1 MVPVPEVLLPIIYI
15 FSMIVFIP
23 FFFIIILPLL
33 FFLYKKFFYYNLS
46 PKLVAMIVKVGGG
59 DESNFKLCDQL
70 FAGIHG
76 IKRPFW
82 ETIFGLEN
90 RVSFEVIGKKGEISF
105 YVICPAR
112 IASIVE
118 KQIYGVYKEIEIDYV
133 GMPKIFDRGNYNTV
147 YELKQEMG
155 PFTMINS
162 FDEKQDPLKTFVST
176 FSKLGDNEVLVYQMV
191 VAPAPV
197 SWVKS
202 VRGILANSSKEGVS
216 LDPAFKESIEKKI
229 SKQGFYTVLR
239 LLSVSDDYNRGLV
252 NIDNALAAL
261 GQFNNPKT
269 NSLVKKLFVFKNSTI
284 KKIILRE
291 INVLQFKIPLAD
303 IILYL
308 NNSLFNTE
316 ELSNLFHFPN
326 KEVAV
331 TGIKRVDFKKAAAP
345 SSLPQEGIMLGK
357 NKFRG
362 IENIIRIKDADRLR
376 HHYILGQTGSGK
388 SWYLFSQI
396 LQDIYRGK
404 GVCVL
409 DPHGPDIENL
419 LKKIPPHREKDV
431 IYFNAADFEKPIGI
445 NVLQILAKNPESVEI
460 QRNIIINSF
469 IEMLR
474 KLYDP
479 NNQGI
484 VGPFFERSVRNC
496 MLTAM
501 VDPEATLV
509 DVVQLLMEDAAAEKY
524 LPKITD
530 PQVIAYWREER
541 ANMTDQVRSESLGYL
556 TSKFSRFTQDKFIRN
571 IIAQAE
577 SSINIPDIM
586 QNQKI
591 LLINLA
597 KGRLGQENSTFLG
610 LLLVPKVLDAAMA
623 RSEKIS
629 AGESF
634 PDFYLYVD
642 EFQNFATDAFES
654 ILSEARKFKLG
665 MTVANQY
672 ISQLSDKI
680 KNAVFGNCGTL
691 SFFRVGP
698 DDAPYGKKALEEKF
712 EERDFL
718 KLKMANCY
726 IKLLIDGAPSSPFN
740 LFVDRSLMI
749 DPFKEDEAASKR
761 IQEYSRNTYG
771 KNAAE
776 IEKYINQRYSSMNQ
790 KPEASPAVLQEP
802 TTPELK
808 FDDDF
813 FADL

>member
-1 MVPVPEVLLPIIYI
+1 MDLIPEIVMPFIKLFLLIIG
-15 FSMIVFIP
+15 IP
-23 FFFIIILPLL
+23 FFFLVLIPLT
-33 FFLYKKFFYYNLS
+33 FFIYKKIFYFSLS
-46 PKLVAMIVKVGGG
+46 PKLVAMLVKVGSN
-59 DESNFKLCDQL
+59 DETNFKNCDQL
-70 FAGIHG
+70 FAGIYG
-76 IKRPFW
+76 IKRKFW
-82 ETIFGLEN
+82 EVIFGLEH
-90 RVSFEVIGKKGEISF
+90 RVSFEIVGKKGEVCF
-105 YVICPAR
+105 YIICPER
-112 IASIVE
+112 ISPIIE
-118 KQIYGVYKEIEIDYV
+118 KQIYGVYKDVEVDYV
-133 GMPKIFDRGNYNTV
+133 EMPKIFDRGSYNIA

-162 FDEKQDPLKTFVST
+162 FDEKQDPLKTFLST
-176 FSKLGDNEVLVYQMV
+176 FSKMDTNEVLVYQLV
-191 VAPAPV
+191 IAPAGNN
-197 SWVKS
+197 WIKYVK
-202 VRGILANSSKEGVS
+202 GILAHSSAEGVN
-216 LDPAFKESIEKKI
+216 LDSSFKESIEKKI
-229 SKQGFYTVLR
+229 TKQGFYTVAR
-239 LLSVSDDYNRGLV
+239 LLSISDDYNSALV

-269 NSLVKKLFVFKNSTI
+269 NSLVKKLLVIKNSTI
-284 KKIILRE
+284 RKLILRE
-291 INVLQFKIPLAD
+291 LNVLEIRIPLFD
-303 IILYL
+303 VLLFL
-308 NNSLFNTE
+308 NNSIFNTE
-316 ELSNLFHFPN
+316 ELANLYHFPN
-326 KEVAV
+326 KEVEV
-331 TGIKRVDFKKAAAP
+331 TGLKRVDFKKEAAP
-345 SSLPQEGIMLGK
+345 SVLPQEGIVLGK

-362 IENIIRIKDADRLR
+362 LDNIIRIKDQDRLR
-376 HHYILGQTGSGK
+376 HMYILGQTGSGK
-388 SWYLFSQI
+388 SFFLFSQI

-431 IYFNAADFEKPIGI
+431 IYFNAADFERPIGI
-445 NVLQILAKNPESVEI
+445 NVLQILAKNPESIEI

-479 NNQGI
+479 QNQGI

-501 VDPEATLV
+501 VDPDATLV
-509 DVVQLLMEDAAAEKY
+509 DVVQLLMEDSAAEKY

-530 PQVIAYWREER
+530 PQIIAYWKEER
-541 ANMTDQVRSESLGYL
+541 AKMTDQTRSESMGYL

-571 IIAQAE
+571 IIAQSE
-577 SSINIPDIM
+577 SSVNIPEIM

-591 LLINLA
+591 LLINLS
-597 KGRLGQENSTFLG
+597 KGTIGAENSSFLG

-623 RSEKIS
+623 RAEKIR

-680 KNAVFGNCGTL
+680 KNAVFGNVGSLT
-691 SFFRVGP
+691 FFRVGP
-698 DDAPYGKKALEEKF
+698 DDAPYAKKALEEKF
-712 EERDFL
+712 EEKDFL
-718 KLKMANCY
+718 KLKMGNAY
-726 IKLLIDGAPSSPFN
+726 IKLLIDGAPSSPFS
-740 LFVDRSLMI
+740 LFIDRKLMV
-749 DPFKEDEAASKR
+749 DPFKEDPNISKR

-771 KNAAE
+771 KDAKE
-776 IEKYINQRYSSMNQ
+776 IEKIITERYSTVKQ
-790 KPEASPAVLQEP
+790 AAQPVGGEP
-802 TTPELK
+802 SEPQLK

>member
-1 MVPVPEVLLPIIYI
+1 MNTVPQEILPLIYGFLLV
-15 FSMIVFIP
+15 VFIP
-23 FFFIIILPLL
+23 LFFVVLIPTLL
-33 FFLYKKFFYYNLS
+33 FVLKKTFYNSLS
-46 PKLVAMIVKVGGG
+46 PKLVAMLVKVGSK
-59 DESNFKLCDQL
+59 DETNFKNCEQL
-70 FAGIHG
+70 FAGIYG
-76 IKRPFW
+76 IKRSFI
-82 ETIFGLEN
+82 ESLFGIEN
-90 RVSFEVIGKKGEISF
+90 RVSFEIIAKKGEVSF
-105 YVICPAR
+105 FIICPEK
-112 IASIVE
+112 ISTIIE
-118 KQIYGVYKEIEIDYV
+118 KQIYGVYKDVEVDFVDI
-133 GMPKIFDRGNYNTV
+133 PKIFDRGSHNIV
-147 YELKQEMG
+147 YELKQENG
-155 PFTMINS
+155 LFTMVNS
-162 FDEKQDPLKTFVST
+162 FDEKQDPLKTFLST
-176 FSKLGDNEVLVYQMV
+176 FSKLDTNEVLVYQLI
-191 VAPAPV
+191 VAPAPAT
-197 SWVKS
+197 WIKA
-202 VRGILANSSKEGVS
+202 VRGILAHSNKEGVS
-216 LDPAFKESIEKKI
+216 LDSSFKESIEKKI
-229 SKQGFYTVLR
+229 TKQGFYTVIR
-239 LLSVSDDYNRGLV
+239 LLSVSDDYNRAKI

-269 NSLVKKLFVFKNSTI
+269 NSIVKKIFVLKKSTI
-284 KKIILRE
+284 KKLILRE
-291 INVLQFKIPLAD
+291 LNILELRIPVFD
-303 IILYL
+303 ILLFL

-316 ELSNLFHFPN
+316 ELANIFHFPN

-331 TGIKRVDFKKAAAP
+331 TGLKRIDFKKAAAP
-345 SSLPQEGIMLGK
+345 SYLPQEGIVLGK

-362 IENIIRIKDADRLR
+362 IENIIRINDQDRLR

-431 IYFNAADFEKPIGI
+431 IYFNAADFERPIGI
-445 NVLQILAKNPESVEI
+445 NVLQILSKNPESVEI

-479 NNQGI
+479 QNQGI

-501 VDPEATLV
+501 VDPDATLV
-509 DVVQLLMEDAAAEKY
+509 DVVQLLMEDSAAEKY

-530 PQVIAYWREER
+530 PQIIAYWKEER
-541 ANMTDQVRSESLGYL
+541 AKMTDQTRSESMGYL

-571 IIAQAE
+571 IIAQSE

-591 LLINLA
+591 LLINLS
-597 KGRLGQENSTFLG
+597 KGTIGAENSSFLG

-623 RSEKIS
+623 RAEKLKS
-629 AGESF
+629 GEAF

-642 EFQNFATDAFES
+642 EFQNFATDSFES

-680 KNAVFGNCGTL
+680 KNAVFGNAGTL
-691 SFFRVGP
+691 TFFRVGT
-698 DDAPYGKKALEEKF
+698 DDAPYAFKALEEKF
-712 EERDFL
+712 EEKDFL
-718 KLKMANCY
+718 KLKMGNAY
-726 IKLLIDGAPSSPFN
+726 IKLLIEGAPSSPFS
-740 LFVDRSLMI
+740 LFIDRKLMI
-749 DPFKEDEAASKR
+749 DPFKEDAEVSQR
-761 IQEYSRNTYG
+761 IQKISRDTYG
-771 KNAAE
+771 KDASE
-776 IEKYINQRYSSMNQ
+776 IEQMITERYSNVKQ
-790 KPEASPAVLQEP
+790 ASQPSGQEP
-802 TTPELK
+802 LEPQLK

>member
-1 MVPVPEVLLPIIYI
+1 MNIIPEPVQPLVYAFLTIISVPVGLLIL
-15 FSMIVFIP
+15 IP
-23 FFFIIILPLL
+23 SIFFFL
-33 FFLYKKFFYYNLS
+33 KKFFYFYLS
-46 PKLVAMIVKVGGG
+46 PRMVAMLVMVGSN
-59 DESNFKLCDQL
+59 DETNFKHCDQL
-70 FAGIHG
+70 FAGIYG
-76 IKRPFW
+76 IKRRFW
-82 ETIFGLEN
+82 EIIFGLEN
-90 RVSFEVIGKKGEISF
+90 RVSFEIIAKKGEVAF
-105 YVICPAR
+105 YIICPDR
-112 IASIVE
+112 ISPIVE
-118 KQIYGVYKEIEIDYV
+118 KQIYGVYKDVEVEYV
-133 GMPKIFDRGNYNTV
+133 DMPVIFDRGTHNIA
-147 YELKQEMG
+147 YELKQENG

-162 FDEKQDPLKTFVST
+162 FEEKEDPLKTFLST
-176 FSKLGDNEVLVYQMV
+176 FSKMEQNEVLVYQAV
-191 VAPAPV
+191 ISPAPHG
-197 SWVKS
+197 WIKS
-202 VRGILANSSKEGVS
+202 VRGILANSNKEGVS
-216 LDPAFKESIEKKI
+216 IDASFKESIEKKI
-229 SKQGFYTVLR
+229 TKQGFYTVLR
-239 LLSVSDDYNRGLV
+239 LVSISDDYERAQV

-269 NSLVKKLFVFKNSTI
+269 NSIVKKFFVFKNDI
-284 KKIILRE
+284 IRKLILRE
-291 INVLQFKIPLAD
+291 LNVLEIRIPLFD
-303 IILYL
+303 ILIFL
-308 NNSLFNTE
+308 NNSIFNTE
-316 ELSNLFHFPN
+316 ELSNIYHFPN

-331 TGIKRVDFKKAAAP
+331 TGLKRVDFKKAAAP
-345 SSLPQEGIMLGK
+345 STLPQEGIVLGK

-362 IENIIRIKDADRLR
+362 IDNVIRVKDQDRLR
-376 HHYILGQTGSGK
+376 HMYILGQTGSGK
-388 SWYLFSQI
+388 SYFLFSQI

-431 IYFNAADFEKPIGI
+431 IYFNAADFERPIGI
-445 NVLQILAKNPESVEI
+445 NVLQILAKNPESIEI

-479 NNQGI
+479 QNQGI

-501 VDPEATLV
+501 VDPDATLV
-509 DVVQLLMEDAAAEKY
+509 DVVQLLMEDSAAEKY

-530 PQVIAYWREER
+530 PQVIAYWKEER
-541 ANMTDQVRSESLGYL
+541 AKMTDQTRSESMGYL

-571 IIAQAE
+571 IIAQSE
-577 SSINIPDIM
+577 SSINIPEIM

-591 LLINLA
+591 LLINLS
-597 KGRLGQENSTFLG
+597 KGIIGAENSSFLG

-623 RSEKIS
+623 RAEKIRS
-629 AGESF
+629 GESF

-680 KNAVFGNCGTL
+680 KNAVFGNVGTL
-691 SFFRVGP
+691 IFFRVGP

-712 EERDFL
+712 EEKDFL
-718 KLKMANCY
+718 KLKMGNAY
-726 IKLLIDGAPSSPFN
+726 IKLLIDGAPSSPF
-740 LFVDRSLMI
+740 SLLIDKKLMV
-749 DPFKEDEAASKR
+749 DPFKEDIEVSKR
-761 IQEYSRNTYG
+761 IQAYSRDTYG
-771 KNAAE
+771 KDAAD
-776 IEKYINQRYSSMNQ
+776 IEKIITERYSTVKQAAQSSGN
-790 KPEASPAVLQEP
+790 EP
-802 TTPELK
+802 LEPQLK